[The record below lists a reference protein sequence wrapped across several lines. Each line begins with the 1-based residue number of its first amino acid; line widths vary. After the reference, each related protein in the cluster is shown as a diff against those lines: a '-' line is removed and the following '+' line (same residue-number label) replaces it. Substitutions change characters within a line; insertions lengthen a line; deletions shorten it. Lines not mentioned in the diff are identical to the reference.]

1 MRAISIVLIVAIA
14 LQTVGCST
22 WRPLVRAN
30 EVSEDNNPTSML
42 EQVLGKLKEG
52 MAVRIRIRDGT
63 RGPTKGEVIEGIIEK
78 VGLTSL
84 TVTTFTYY
92 APGNVSRELA
102 LHYSDIESI
111 EIRKFDSEKTLVVLA
126 AVSAT
131 AFFLLYWAFS
141 GLEFD

>member
-1 MRAISIVLIVAIA
+1 MQKLLRRRL
-14 LQTVGCST
+14 
-22 WRPLVRAN
+22 
-30 EVSEDNNPTSML
+30 L